1 MLMLR
6 LFFLPLVL
14 FYACQAPPPYHVMD
28 NQVTFQDGLQSVTVT
43 AITDQIVKVQY
54 DDDSIYS
61 DRVYG
66 PVLTASQ
73 PFTIVNEENEVILS
87 TANVEVQVQLEPLT
101 LSFHDKSSG
110 LKLSEEEGYFDRSD
124 TTGFRFTLSGNEAIY
139 GTGSRAI
146 PMNRRGER
154 FMNYNQPQYGYAYG
168 NAEINYN
175 IPHLYSSE
183 EYMLLIDNPA
193 KAWFDIGH
201 TNQDVLEFASL
212 GGNQAY
218 YFINGDSYE
227 ELIDEYTDLTGKQP
241 LPPIWALGNLHSRFG
256 YHSQAEAE
264 ASIKKALDQDYP
276 IDAVILDIYWFG
288 PELDDGQMGR
298 LDWDTEYWPDPKGM
312 ISGFKEQEINT
323 ITVSEPFFTLKSGEF
338 ENLASKGL
346 LATTQDGEAATIPDF
361 YFGEGGLLDIFKS
374 SAKDWIWDKYK
385 YMKSYGVEGWWVDLG
400 EPEKHPSYM
409 NHVNGTADEIH
420 GVYGHEWAKML
431 YEGYQKDYPTE
442 RLLHLGRS
450 GFAGTQRYGLVPWSG
465 DISRSWS
472 GLKAQLPI
480 MLGMGISGL
489 GYMHSD
495 AGGFSMVDK
504 TDPELYTRWLQFAA
518 FTPIFR
524 PHADQVVPAEPS
536 EWPTAVQ
543 KNVKPSVE
551 LRYELLPYNY
561 TLAWQ
566 NMTTGMPMARPMF
579 MEYPSLPDSL
589 ESQYMW
595 GEAFLVAPV
604 LAPGAKEL
612 DVYLPVGD
620 WYQYWTQEKVSGGGW
635 RTEPLTMTNTPVFV
649 KAGSIIPAKEEI
661 NRTTQYSNGQL
672 KLTYY
677 AGQESST
684 SQVYFDD
691 GKTPNAYEKDQYQL
705 ISISTTPTEDNLTLA
720 FAIEG
725 GGYESAPKSRS
736 ITLEIV
742 GYDTDLASSQD
753 NVTVEKKGEQQVL
766 KFQLSGDQEIQ
777 LSRNDQ

>member
-1 MLMLR
+1 MTR
-6 LFFLPLVL
+6 SLFSITMIL
-14 FYACQAPPPYHVMD
+14 AISCQAPLPYEVIE
-28 NQVTFQDGLQSVTVT
+28 NKVTFQDGLQTVSIT
-43 AITDQIVKVQY
+43 AIADNVVKVQY

-61 DRVYG
+61 DRLYG
-66 PVLTASQ
+66 PILEASQ
-73 PFTIVNEENEVILS
+73 PFTISNNDNLVSLS
-87 TANVEVQVQLEPLT
+87 TSSVEVCVTIDPFNI
-101 LSFHDKSSG
+101 SFHDRASG
-110 LKLSEEEGYFDRSD
+110 LKLSEEQGFFQRSD

-168 NAEINYN
+168 GDEINYN

-201 TNQDVLEFASL
+201 TEQDVLEFASL

-218 YFINGDSYE
+218 YFINGSSYE

-256 YHSQAEAE
+256 YHSQEETE
-264 ASIKKALDQDYP
+264 ASIQKALDMGYP

-288 PELDDGQMGR
+288 PELEDGQMGR
-298 LDWDTEYWPDPKGM
+298 LDWDTDNWPDPKGM
-312 ISGFKEQEINT
+312 ISNFSAQDINT

-346 LATTQDGEAATIPDF
+346 LATTNDREAATIPEF
-361 YFGEGGLLDIFKS
+361 YFGEGGLLDIFKEEAQS
-374 SAKDWIWDKYK
+374 WIWDRYR

-431 YEGYQKDYPTE
+431 FEGYQKDYPNE

-504 TDPELYTRWLQFAA
+504 ADAELYTRWLQFAA

-524 PHADQVVPAEPS
+524 PHADQIVPAEPA
-536 EWPTAVQ
+536 EWPQEVQ
-543 KNVKPSVE
+543 QNVKPSVE
-551 LRYELLPYNY
+551 LRYKLLPYNY
-561 TLAWQ
+561 TLAWK

-579 MEYPSLPDSL
+579 MHYPNLPDTL
-589 ESQYMW
+589 EWQYMW
-595 GEAFLVAPV
+595 GEDFLVTPV
-604 LAPGAKEL
+604 LEPGAESL
-612 DVYLPVGD
+612 DLYLPEGD
-620 WYQYWTQEKVSGGGW
+620 WYQYWTDDKTSGGGW
-635 RTEPLTMTNTPVFV
+635 HTEPLTIGHTPVFV
-649 KAGSIIPAKEEI
+649 KAGSIIPSKADI

-672 KLTYY
+672 TLSYY
-677 AGQESST
+677 AATETSESM
-684 SQVYFDD
+684 VYFDD
-691 GKTPNAYEKDQYQL
+691 GKTPGAYAKGSYEL
-705 ISISTTPTEDNLTLA
+705 INISARPTDDGLTFSIE
-720 FAIEG
+720 IEG
-725 GGYESAPKSRS
+725 NGYESSPDSRTV
-736 ITLEIV
+736 TLEII
-742 GYDTDLASSQD
+742 GHDAALSSEVPEVKISRRGKRQFI
-753 NVTVEKKGEQQVL
+753 EFE
-766 KFQLSGDQEIQ
+766 LSEPKEIK
-777 LSRNDQ
+777 LTNAR

>member
-1 MLMLR
+1 MLR
-6 LFFLPLVL
+6 LFCLPLVFL
-14 FYACQAPPPYHVMD
+14 FACQAPLPYQIMD

-43 AITDQIVKVQY
+43 AISDQIVKVQY

-66 PVLTASQ
+66 PILTASQ
-73 PFTIVNEENEVILS
+73 PFTIVNEENRVILS
-87 TANVEVQVQLEPLT
+87 TANVEVQVQLQPLT

-110 LKLSEEEGYFDRSD
+110 LKLSEEQGYFDRSD

-146 PMNRRGER
+146 PMNRRGKR

-323 ITVSEPFFTLKSGEF
+323 VTVSEPFFTLKSGQF
-338 ENLASKGL
+338 EEAAEKEL
-346 LATTQDGEAATIPDF
+346 LALDNDGRAATIPDF

-480 MLGMGISGL
+480 MLGMGISGF

-504 TDPELYTRWLQFAA
+504 ADPELYTRWLQFAA

-536 EWPTAVQ
+536 EWPVAVQ

-561 TLAWQ
+561 TLAWK

-579 MEYPSLPDSL
+579 IEYPSLPDSL

-604 LAPGAKEL
+604 LAPGVKEL
-612 DVYLPVGD
+612 DVYLPEGD
-620 WYQYWTQEKVSGGGW
+620 WYQYWTQEKVSGGGR
-635 RTEPLTMTNTPVFV
+635 RTEPLTMANTPVFV

-677 AGQESST
+677 AGGESSA

-691 GKTPNAYEKDQYQL
+691 GKTPNAYEKDQYQI

-742 GYDTDLASSQD
+742 GYDTDLTSSQN

-766 KFQLSGDQEIQ
+766 KFQLSGDQKIQ